1 MQAQDLKLLG
11 NAASGVFL
19 FSGNDNAVVNYFII
33 GPGNGLP
40 GSFGILVRSGSGDL
54 VKDNQISET
63 AGGIDSTSSGC
74 AIIHNYVA
82 NSFRGLDLSTS
93 DYYQGNVATGCHFAF
108 TGGNAIGAENG
119 GN

>member
-19 FSGNDNAVVNYFII
+19 FSGNDNAVVNCFII

-93 DYYQGNVATGCHFAF
+93 DYYQGNVATGCHFPF